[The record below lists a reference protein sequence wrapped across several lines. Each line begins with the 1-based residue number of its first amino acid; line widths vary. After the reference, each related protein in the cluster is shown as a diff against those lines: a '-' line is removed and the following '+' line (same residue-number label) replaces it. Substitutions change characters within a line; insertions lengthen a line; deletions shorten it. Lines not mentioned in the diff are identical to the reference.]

1 MSQQIVCQY
10 ILIQG
15 ENTWECKNICFGQ
28 FNMCRSHIMTVGKD
42 LPDLLDNVITDLFKD
57 NTESDGTPHRVSVSK
72 AVVNEQPKVRSQCSF
87 INRKGDRCT
96 TKCRNGDRCAK
107 HKVKDL
113 GPQEPVE
120 EPVIEEPVKEPVVEE
135 PVAEEPVEEPV
146 VEEPVA
152 EEPVDIPVVEEPV
165 GEPVAEEPVGEPVA
179 EEPVSEE
186 PVVQKT
192 KKQLKPKVEKI
203 EKLQCTHVDK
213 KGVRCGTKCRHGDRC
228 GKHKIKTVVPP
239 PEVDTS
245 TVENPVEEPI
255 EEPVAEEPVA
265 EEPVVQKT
273 KKQLKPKVEKIEKL
287 QCTHVDKKGVRCGTK
302 CRHGDRC
309 GKHKIKTVVPPPE
322 VDTTTVENPVEEPI
336 MKKQLSDSIDSMNA
350 ETLVWDDFEDEM
362 SRLEELE
369 SCII

>member
-135 PVAEEPVEEPV
+135 PVAEEPV
-146 VEEPVA
+146 
-152 EEPVDIPVVEEPV
+152 DIPVVEEPV

-239 PEVDTS
+239 PEVDT
-245 TVENPVEEPI
+245 
-255 EEPVAEEPVA
+255 
-265 EEPVVQKT
+265 
-273 KKQLKPKVEKIEKL
+273 
-287 QCTHVDKKGVRCGTK
+287 
-302 CRHGDRC
+302 
-309 GKHKIKTVVPPPE
+309 
-322 VDTTTVENPVEEPI
+322 TTVENPAEEPI